1 MAKNTTFSPN
11 PDLTAQITGSGASVP
26 GSVSPTYAA
35 TQAIASI
42 LQYSR
47 FVLIAGVNSVS
58 ATTTITTTFV
68 AKAGARLAVQVNA
81 AGGTVTATFSTGFR
95 VTGTAAPTIGTSLLV
110 DFVSD
115 GTTWNEIGRSAA
127 VLT

>member
-26 GSVSPTYAA
+26 GSVSPTFAA
-35 TQAIASI
+35 TQAIAAI

-47 FVLIAGVNSVS
+47 FVLIAGDSNVS

-68 AKAGARLAVQVNA
+68 AKAGARLAVQINA
-81 AGGTVTATFSTGFR
+81 ANGTVTATFSTGFR
-95 VTGTAAPTIGTSLLV
+95 VTGTAAPTVGTSLLV

-115 GTTWNEIGRSAA
+115 GTTWNEISRSAA